1 MWRCTAPRSRRFTAT
16 ATATA
21 PQPNHACTIR
31 PCSPRPCRPWASR
44 SPAQRSSRPF
54 SSIFPPRRPSRCV
67 PYGRTPPKRMRS
79 VWRGSLSNRPGRWR
93 LFTRPTLRPLR
104 GYWRPDFGRVR
115 QCRMTHCERERTAG
129 EAVSASHGGAVMNFV
144 AIKMLTGDR
153 AKYLGLI
160 FAIAFSTFLLAQ
172 QSSLFVVVI
181 NRTRSFIVDVTDAD
195 IWVMAPATRYLDEV
209 FSLKDNDVDRV
220 RSVPGVRWA
229 VPFYKGSARVIA
241 ADGQFRQTTLLGV
254 DDASLAG
261 APEPRRMV
269 LGSIENLRDPDAV
282 VIDLQGYHSLF
293 PGEPLTLG
301 KTLEMNDHRANIV
314 GIVSASVPFGPLPV
328 FYTR

>member
-1 MWRCTAPRSRRFTAT
+1 MNWVA
-16 ATATA
+16 
-21 PQPNHACTIR
+21 
-31 PCSPRPCRPWASR
+31 
-44 SPAQRSSRPF
+44 
-54 SSIFPPRRPSRCV
+54 
-67 PYGRTPPKRMRS
+67 
-79 VWRGSLSNRPGRWR
+79 
-93 LFTRPTLRPLR
+93 LR
-104 GYWRPDFGRVR
+104 
-115 QCRMTHCERERTAG
+115 
-129 EAVSASHGGAVMNFV
+129 
-144 AIKMLTGDR
+144 ILTGDR
-153 AKYLGLI
+153 GKYLGLI
-160 FAIAFSTFLLAQ
+160 FAIAFSTFLIAQ

-269 LGSIENLRDPDAV
+269 LGSVENLRDPDAV
-282 VIDLQGYHSLF
+282 VIDLAGYNSLF

-301 KTLEMNDHRANIV
+301 KTLEMNDHRAKSLAS
-314 GIVSASVPFGPLPV
+314 SALQCLSGRCPSSTPAIALRSILSGERESFSLSSLRRVPQGLG
-328 FYTR
+328 